1 MVRQAMREI
10 PPARVVATRQ
20 LRERGTRRRVV
31 VVVGTP
37 ARRSTGEYACPWQLR
52 GVGDGQVRYT
62 FGVDSM
68 QALQLS
74 FEAIRQAL
82 LPSRES
88 LTWCDGE
95 TGGLGFTRTVNTAFG
110 RTLSD
115 RLDRMLEEE
124 MERYARGTKARVAAR
139 QRRAARR
146 PSYRR

>member
-1 MVRQAMREI
+1 MRTI
-10 PPARVVATRQ
+10 PPARIVARRI
-20 LRERGTRRRVV
+20 LRERDTRRRVV

-37 ARRSTGEYACPWQLR
+37 ARRSTGEWACPWQLQ
-52 GVGDGQVRYT
+52 GLGDGKVRYA

-68 QALQLS
+68 QALQPS
-74 FEAIRQAL
+74 FEAIRLAL
-82 LPSRES
+82 LPVRDS

-95 TGGLGFTRTVNTAFG
+95 TGGLGFTRTVNIAFG
-110 RTLSD
+110 RALSD